1 MTMLDFGPV
10 EPTMLIALIFVAL
23 AAGWIDAVVGGGGL
37 IQLPALL
44 LVPGI
49 NPVAALGTNKI
60 VGIAGTTASAITY
73 ARRYPLDKKLLLLMA
88 PVALVGAALGA
99 LTATWLPDDVFL
111 PIVMVVLL
119 ATGIF
124 VTFRKS
130 VGQTENRRFTRHREL
145 ITAGAAGF
153 GIGFYDGLVGPGTGT
168 FLVMALVLGVGFDF
182 LGASAHSK
190 TVNVATNLGSLLV
203 FIPVG
208 AVLWG
213 PALFM
218 MVANVAGGII
228 GARTALKAGAKF
240 IRIVLLVVVFAL
252 VIRLGLQMMGY

>member
-1 MTMLDFGPV
+1 MIDFGPV
-10 EPTMLIALIFVAL
+10 EPSMLVAL
-23 AAGWIDAVVGGGGL
+23 VCVAFAAGWVDAVVGGGGL

-60 VGIAGTTASAITY
+60 VGIAGTSASALTY
-73 ARRYPLDKKLLLLMA
+73 ARRYPLDKRLLALMA
-88 PVALVGAALGA
+88 PVALIGAATGS
-99 LTATWLPDDVFL
+99 LTATRLPDEVFL
-111 PIVMVVLL
+111 PVVLVVL
-119 ATGIF
+119 VATGIF

-130 VGQTENRRFTRHREL
+130 VGQQENRRYSRQREL
-145 ITAGAAGF
+145 ITAGLAGL
-153 GIGFYDGLVGPGTGT
+153 GIGFYDGLIGPGTGT

-213 PALFM
+213 PALVM
-218 MVANVAGGII
+218 MVANIAGGIT
-228 GARTALKAGAKF
+228 GARTALRAGTRF
-240 IRIVLLVVVFAL
+240 IRIVLLIVVIAL
-252 VIRLGLQMMGY
+252 VIRIAVQMA